1 MHRHPTAW
9 QVSVRIQGRGGD
21 GSMGEQVRL
30 ELTADEAL
38 VLFDFLSRFSDTDV
52 LAVEDKAEQR
62 ALWNVCCLLEKQLV
76 EPFLA
81 NYDQLLRQARDR
93 LRDPVE

>member
-1 MHRHPTAW
+1 MREP
-9 QVSVRIQGRGGD
+9 
-21 GSMGEQVRL
+21 VRL

-38 VLFDFLSRFSDTDV
+38 VLFDFLSRFSNTDG
-52 LAVEDKAEQR
+52 LAIEDPAEQR

-81 NYDQLLRQARDR
+81 DYDRDR
-93 LRDPVE
+93 LRDPME